1 MLIRKDE
8 TVVERALRPSARNA
22 NIGDPFGIKFIGRD
36 FKAVYPYHTLRGT
49 EIEGDI
55 LVISFA
61 KCTLECEG
69 SNLEAILDSIW
80 TARLQIVEETRD
92 IKNGSRVLEE
102 GEIVVESLRYCTQA
116 EKPNL

>member
-1 MLIRKDE
+1 MLVRKDE

-22 NIGDPFGIKFIGRD
+22 NIGDPFGIKFIGRHL
-36 FKAVYPYHTLRGT
+36 KAVYPYHTLLGT

-61 KCTLECEG
+61 KVTLECEG

-80 TARLQIVEETRD
+80 TARLQIVEEVHE
-92 IKNGSRVLEE
+92 IKNGSRVLAE
-102 GEIVVESLRYCTQA
+102 GEIVVESLRYRA
-116 EKPNL
+116 PAKNPD